1 MLWVPVT
8 SDCTMGGAMAID
20 HFFVIFCIFP
30 LKFSFNER
38 TVNVSCGLLRSF
50 RSGTMCSSGEA
61 EAGSAEEQPVR
72 NNRNR
77 EASCFASM
85 LLSGIEV
92 FFSQEQV
99 VFRLMPKKTFLT
111 LYTRAS
117 LFFFLV

>member
-1 MLWVPVT
+1 
-8 SDCTMGGAMAID
+8 
-20 HFFVIFCIFP
+20 
-30 LKFSFNER
+30 
-38 TVNVSCGLLRSF
+38 
-50 RSGTMCSSGEA
+50 
-61 EAGSAEEQPVR
+61 
-72 NNRNR
+72 
-77 EASCFASM
+77 M